1 MREIHR
7 KLHPHQAFGDRM
19 KLFNHLLLL
28 TVFIIPLYSRENI
41 YPWLEPDTNVHFRV
55 KDVPLPDAYERV
67 SYEAGSFQDWL
78 QNLPIKKGKKKV
90 QLYNGRL
97 KRNQRAHAYILDMD
111 IGPEDLQQ
119 CADTVIRLYA
129 EYLFSIRAYSKI
141 AFHFSNG
148 DLVRYKAW
156 RVGLRPEVKND
167 IVYWEK
173 KLAADTSYQAF
184 RDYLNMVFLYAGSH
198 SLSKELKP
206 VVPPERMEVGDVF
219 IKGGFPGHAM
229 IVVDMAIHKRSGR
242 KIFLLVQ
249 GYMPAQDAHVLR
261 NPKNRELSPWFEV
274 RSMRRLFTPE
284 YNFNWMDLKRFR
296 E

>member
-1 MREIHR
+1 MNIGYR
-7 KLHPHQAFGDRM
+7 
-19 KLFNHLLLL
+19 LFMLLLIAL
-28 TVFIIPLYSRENI
+28 PCFSQENV
-41 YPWLEPDTNVHFRV
+41 YPWLESQTNIKFRV
-55 KDVPLPDAYERV
+55 KDIELPERFV
-67 SYEAGSFQDWL
+67 RASYEPGSFPDWL
-78 QNLPIKKGKKKV
+78 QNLPIKQGKKKV
-90 QLYNGRL
+90 RLYNGQL

-111 IGPEDLQQ
+111 IGDEDLQQ

-129 EYLFSIRAYSKI
+129 EYLYSIKAYPKI

-156 RVGLRPEVKND
+156 MVGMRPEVKNN
-167 IVYWEK
+167 IVRWANEAS
-173 KLAADTSYQAF
+173 LDSSYQTF
-184 RDYLNMVFLYAGSH
+184 REYLDTVFLYAGSH

-206 VVPPERMEVGDVF
+206 IVPADKMQVGDVF

-229 IVVDMAIHKRSGR
+229 IVVDMAVQEKTGR

-261 NPKNRELSPWFEV
+261 NPKNRELSPWFELQ
-274 RSMRRLFTPE
+274 RMRLLYTPE

-296 E
+296 G